1 VLGDILD
8 FVYPYIDPS
17 IGKARTFNGRN
28 VRQSSSRFH
37 TSFSFLN
44 YLKKMFCHIHFTY
57 DDVETFHPMPF
68 IRSNDLNTQL
78 CMLLSKAAL
87 GMGEGSERKM
97 RGG

>member
-1 VLGDILD
+1 
-8 FVYPYIDPS
+8 
-17 IGKARTFNGRN
+17 
-28 VRQSSSRFH
+28 
-37 TSFSFLN
+37 
-44 YLKKMFCHIHFTY
+44 MFCHIHFTY